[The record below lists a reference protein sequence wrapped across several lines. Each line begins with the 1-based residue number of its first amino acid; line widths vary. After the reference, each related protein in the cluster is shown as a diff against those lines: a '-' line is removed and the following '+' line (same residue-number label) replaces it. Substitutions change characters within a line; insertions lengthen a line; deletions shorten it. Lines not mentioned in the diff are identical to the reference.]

1 MSTQKFGVSYRR
13 KCDLSMATLKD
24 YGFDDILKN
33 FDKIIY
39 NTSDMA
45 IMAVDEA
52 APIVE
57 KSFKN
62 HIDSAA
68 NRGYATGAL
77 KNSVVTQK
85 AKENQYG
92 VFSVVKVTGTAASG
106 IPRTDQLRY
115 LEFGTKRQQPHPV
128 RAPTIAECAVKVQE
142 IMKKSMENQ
151 ILKQWEGG

>member
-1 MSTQKFGVSYRR
+1 
-13 KCDLSMATLKD
+13 MATLKD
-24 YGFDDILKN
+24 YGFDEVLKN

-45 IMAVDEA
+45 IAAVDSA

-57 KSFKN
+57 KSFKS
-62 HIDSAA
+62 HIESAA

-142 IMKKSMENQ
+142 TMKKSMEQQ
-151 ILKQWEGG
+151 IMKQWEGG

>member
-1 MSTQKFGVSYRR
+1 
-13 KCDLSMATLKD
+13 MATLKD
-24 YGFDDILKN
+24 YGFDDILEKL
-33 FDKIIY
+33 DKIAY
-39 NTSDMA
+39 NISDMA
-45 IMAVDEA
+45 SIAVDEA

-57 KSFKN
+57 KSFKD

-92 VFSVVKVTGTAASG
+92 VFSVVKVTGTASSG

>member
-1 MSTQKFGVSYRR
+1 MSTLKFGVSYRR

-24 YGFDDILKN
+24 YGFDDILKK
-33 FDKIIY
+33 FDKIAY

-52 APIVE
+52 APVVE

-92 VFSVVKVTGTAASG
+92 VFSVVKVTGMAASG

-128 RAPTIAECAVKVQE
+128 RAPTIAECAIKVQE
-142 IMKKSMENQ
+142 KMKKSFEQQ
-151 ILKQWEGG
+151 ILKEWS

>member
-1 MSTQKFGVSYRR
+1 
-13 KCDLSMATLKD
+13 MAALKD
-24 YGFDDILKN
+24 YGFDDILKK
-33 FDKIIY
+33 FDKIAY

-45 IMAVDEA
+45 IVAVDEA

-92 VFSVVKVTGTAASG
+92 VFSVVKVTGMAASG

-142 IMKKSMENQ
+142 IMKKSMEKQ

>member
-1 MSTQKFGVSYRR
+1 MSTPKFGVSYRR
-13 KCDLSMATLKD
+13 KCNLSMATLKD
-24 YGFDDILKN
+24 YGFDDILKKL
-33 FDKIIY
+33 DKIAY

-62 HIDSAA
+62 HIEAAA

-77 KNSVVTQK
+77 KNSVITQK

-128 RAPTIAECAVKVQE
+128 RAPTIAECAIKVQE
-142 IMKKSMENQ
+142 TMRKSMEKQ